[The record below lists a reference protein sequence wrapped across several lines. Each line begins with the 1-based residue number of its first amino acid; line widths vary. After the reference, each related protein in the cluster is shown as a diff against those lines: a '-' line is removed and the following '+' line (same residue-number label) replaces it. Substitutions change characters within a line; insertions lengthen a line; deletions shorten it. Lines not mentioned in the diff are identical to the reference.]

1 MRAAKRI
8 AAAALALIVAGVVAP
23 ALAAESC
30 RGTYSATLIQPLPKP
45 LVVGLIVRDDS
56 PRNLTLAAK
65 FKAGMQH
72 AGVSVNGAPTARL
85 SLTVA
90 LTGGMADA
98 APVASDDDS
107 FSWIGGGVQLQ
118 APDQSR
124 FGRPS
129 QTVRP
134 MTVQLRA
141 EVRAAAGGPVAW
153 VATLRC
159 AMRGD
164 DEQKLAYD
172 IGTAIGRAMGRRVDQ
187 ARF

>member
-1 MRAAKRI
+1 MKAAKRI
-8 AAAALALIVAGVVAP
+8 AAAALALIAAAGVAP
-23 ALAAESC
+23 AMAAESC

-56 PRNLTLAAK
+56 PRNLALAAK
-65 FKAGMQH
+65 FGAGMQH
-72 AGVSVNGAPTARL
+72 AGVSVKGAPTARL

-90 LTGGMADA
+90 LNGGMADA
-98 APVASDDDS
+98 APAASSDDS
-107 FSWIGGGVQLQ
+107 FSWMGGGVQLQ
-118 APDQSR
+118 APDQTR

-129 QTVRP
+129 QNVQP

-141 EVRAAAGGPVAW
+141 EVRTEAGGPVVW

-172 IGTAIGRAMGRRVDQ
+172 IGTVIGRAMGRRVDQ